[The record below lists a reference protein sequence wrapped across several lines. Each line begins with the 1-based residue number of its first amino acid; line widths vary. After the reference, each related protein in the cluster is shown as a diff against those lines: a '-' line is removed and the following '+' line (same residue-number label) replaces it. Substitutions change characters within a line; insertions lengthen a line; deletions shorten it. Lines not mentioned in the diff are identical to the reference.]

1 MFKKEEEETKE
12 VWIVTGITAL
22 GELVKDRIKK

>member
-1 MFKKEEEETKE
+1 MFKNEEQENKE
-12 VWIVTGITAL
+12 VWIVTGITAS

>member
-1 MFKKEEEETKE
+1 MFKKEEEESKE
-12 VWIVTGITAL
+12 VWIVTGITAS

>member
-1 MFKKEEEETKE
+1 MFKNEEESKE
-12 VWIVTGITAL
+12 VWIVTGITAS